1 MKAKITINL
10 KSGVLDPQGAAI
22 ESALAGLGF
31 EGAAG
36 VRQGKV
42 IEMKLA
48 ENDEASARAAAEEMC
63 KKLLANPV
71 TEDFHIAVLGKAEV
85 GKNT

>member
-1 MKAKITINL
+1 MKAKITITL
-10 KSGVLDPQGAAI
+10 KNGVLDPQGAAI

-31 EGAAG
+31 EGAEG

-48 ENDEASARAAAEEMC
+48 ETDEATARATAEEMC

-71 TEDFHIAVLGKAEV
+71 MENYAIEILA
-85 GKNT
+85 